1 MASLKP
7 KNLRIPNGLEIAQT
21 YHKTYKGSPAEAYVA
36 ARGLDE
42 VAESFGL
49 GYVASA
55 IPGHERFTGL
65 LSIPYVRPAGG
76 ADSVATVRFR
86 CVADECV
93 KAPDGSYWFETQQKE
108 RHSEL
113 HPKKGKYLTLPG
125 DTPRLFNTLA
135 LIEPSPYIV
144 IVEGEFDAMTWAAA
158 GVPAVGA
165 PGTGTW
171 RDYWSPAFLGYQT
184 IYLISE
190 DAPGFKFMESLAA
203 EMPNA
208 KIIEMAGNLDS
219 NSTYLLEGPQ
229 ALRERIGL

>member
-7 KNLRIPNGLEIAQT
+7 KNLRIPDGVEIART
-21 YHKTYKGSPAEAYVA
+21 YHEMYPGSPAQEYVK
-36 ARGLDE
+36 ARGLGD
-42 VAESFGL
+42 VADSFGL

-55 IPGHERFTGL
+55 IPGHERVTGF
-65 LSIPYVRPAGG
+65 LSIPYLRPARGEG
-76 ADSVATVRFR
+76 SVATVRFR

-93 KAPDGSYWFETQQKE
+93 KAPDGSYLFESQQKE
-108 RHSEL
+108 QHEG
-113 HPKKGKYLTLPG
+113 HGKYMTLPG
-125 DTPRLFNTLA
+125 DPPRLFNTPA
-135 LIEPSPYIV
+135 LVRPSPFLV
-144 IVEGEFDAMTWAAA
+144 LVEGEFDAMTWEAA

-171 RDYWSPAFLGYQT
+171 RDYWTPAFLGYRDL
-184 IYLISE
+184 YLISE
-190 DAPGFKFMESLAA
+190 DSAGFRFMESLAA

-229 ALRERIGL
+229 VLRERIGL